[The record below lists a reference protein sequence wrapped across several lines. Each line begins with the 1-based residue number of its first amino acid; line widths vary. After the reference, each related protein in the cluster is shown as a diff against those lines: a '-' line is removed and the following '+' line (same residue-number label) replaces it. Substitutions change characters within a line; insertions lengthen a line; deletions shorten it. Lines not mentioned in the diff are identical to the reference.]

1 MIEDLDGIVISEK
14 NYSETSKIINVFT
27 KEHGIIGILAKGAK
41 SIKSPLRSVTT
52 KLTYG
57 TFTVYYKNDK
67 LSTLKEVSI
76 INNLN
81 NIKKNI
87 NSISFASYLVDL
99 ACQVYKENSS
109 KDIYNI
115 LISGLIK
122 INDGFDPFVIT
133 NIIELK
139 YLEYLGVLPVIDRCA
154 VCGSQDNI
162 VTLSS
167 DNGGYLCSKCHKD
180 EPLISDKSI
189 KLIRMYYYVDIDK
202 IDKLEI
208 KDQHK
213 FEVNNFLNLY
223 YERYT
228 GLYLKSKSFLNSII
242 GC

>member
-1 MIEDLDGIVISEK
+1 MEDVEGIVISEK
-14 NYSETSKIINVFT
+14 NFSETSKIIDVFT
-27 KEHGIIGILAKGAK
+27 KEYGIISLMAKGAK

-57 TFTVYYKNDK
+57 VFTIYYKKDK
-67 LSTLKEVSI
+67 LSVLKEVNVL
-76 INNLN
+76 NNLN
-81 NIKKNI
+81 NIKKDITN
-87 NSISFASYLVDL
+87 ISFASYLVDL

-109 KDIYNI
+109 HDIYQI
-115 LISGLIK
+115 LISGLLK
-122 INDGFDPFVIT
+122 INERFDPFVIT

-154 VCGSQDNI
+154 SCGRQDNI

-167 DNGGYLCSKCHKD
+167 DFGGYLCASCHTD
-180 EPLISDKSI
+180 EPIISDKSI

-208 KDQHK
+208 KSQYK
-213 FEVNNFLNLY
+213 NEINNFLNLY

-242 GC
+242 DI